1 MWTRRCYAK
10 VSRLHALHL
19 SIALQCGGGGRAQK
33 AGFRHHFLLVNQ
45 LSAERL
51 FLLALTVLC
60 AISQLC
66 AIEKDKQLTPP
77 IFLLLLLLT
86 LLLTHL
92 VVIVLTVVIFLVLLV
107 LLLLLVVVVVVVR
120 WGQKTNQPTDKAF
133 LRVE

>member
-1 MWTRRCYAK
+1 MEVEAEPRRPGF
-10 VSRLHALHL
+10 VITSSWSINSRY
-19 SIALQCGGGGRAQK
+19 
-33 AGFRHHFLLVNQ
+33 Q

-107 LLLLLVVVVVVVR
+107 LLLLLVVVVVVR

>member
-1 MWTRRCYAK
+1 MEVEAEPRRPGF
-10 VSRLHALHL
+10 VITSSWSINSRY
-19 SIALQCGGGGRAQK
+19 
-33 AGFRHHFLLVNQ
+33 Q

>member
-1 MWTRRCYAK
+1 MEVEAEPRRPGF
-10 VSRLHALHL
+10 VITSSWSINSRY
-19 SIALQCGGGGRAQK
+19 
-33 AGFRHHFLLVNQ
+33 Q

-77 IFLLLLLLT
+77 IFLLLLLLPLLLT